1 MLFVIIHHILG
12 SEKLEQPW
20 LKCIHLLTFCPPRRE
35 YTCENDFE
43 KLEVSKSAKRVL
55 FTSYNSVKSDFQ
67 VNTSAP

>member
-20 LKCIHLLTFCPPRRE
+20 LKCILTFCPPRRE
-35 YTCENDFE
+35 YTSENDFE
-43 KLEVSKSAKRVL
+43 KLEVSKSDKRVL
-55 FTSYNSVKSDFQ
+55 FTSYHSVKSDFQ

>member
-12 SEKLEQPW
+12 SENLEQPW
-20 LKCIHLLTFCPPRRE
+20 LKCIHFAFCPPRRE

-43 KLEVSKSAKRVL
+43 KLEVSKSDERVL
-55 FTSYNSVKSDFQ
+55 FTSYYHSVKSDFQ

>member
-20 LKCIHLLTFCPPRRE
+20 LKCIHLLAFCPPRRE
-35 YTCENDFE
+35 
-43 KLEVSKSAKRVL
+43 LEVSKSDKRVL
-55 FTSYNSVKSDFQ
+55 FTFYHSVKRDFQ